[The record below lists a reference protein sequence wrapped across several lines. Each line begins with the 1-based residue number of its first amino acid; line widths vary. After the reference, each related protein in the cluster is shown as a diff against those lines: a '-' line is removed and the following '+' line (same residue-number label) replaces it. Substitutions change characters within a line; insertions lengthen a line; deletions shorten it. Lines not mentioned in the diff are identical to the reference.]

1 MSSVKTGSPRR
12 GRPRSDAARQAIL
25 ETTRDQ
31 LAEQGY
37 ERLSIQ
43 RVADAAGVG
52 KQTVYRWWP
61 TKRELVAECVLEG
74 YVLPSGHAPA
84 DTGDLRTDART
95 WFREVADHYGRPPQT
110 SLLRALTSAAAE
122 SEEVS
127 SKLLARF
134 VAPFRSALVARLS
147 DAQRAGH
154 VRADAPLALIAEAL
168 IGALVFRVLARE
180 PVDADAMGR
189 LADTLFAGIEQRPSR
204 PFEPSPREPPP
215 DPGSAEPRPRRRA
228 R

>member
-1 MSSVKTGSPRR
+1 MIAISTCVTSVKTGSPRR
-12 GRPRSDAARQAIL
+12 GRPRSDAARRAIL

-31 LAEQGY
+31 LGEQGY

-43 RVADAAGVG
+43 RIADAAGVG

-74 YVLPSGHAPA
+74 YVLPPGSGPP
-84 DTGDLRTDART
+84 DTGDLRADAAA
-95 WFREVADHYGRPPQT
+95 WFREVAAHYGRPPQT

-134 VAPFRSALVARLS
+134 VVPFRSALVARLS

-154 VRADAPLALIAEAL
+154 VRADAPLALVAEAL
-168 IGALVFRVLARE
+168 IGALVFRIITRE
-180 PVDADAMGR
+180 PIDADAMGR
-189 LADTLFAGIEQRPSR
+189 LADALFAGIEQ
-204 PFEPSPREPPP
+204 PR
-215 DPGSAEPRPRRRA
+215 SHA